1 MGRGNALR
9 ALSRPHL
16 STTQGVAAVLTASM
30 FLQTQ
35 AKSVAAHDVVPTAV
49 MMHGSEHSG
58 KTEMSWAETVAAA
71 RATRAAVYFIL
82 AGVMGGLDVLES
94 NECLWFGLVT

>member
-1 MGRGNALR
+1 MGGRGRNALR
-9 ALSRPHL
+9 ALSMPHL

-35 AKSVAAHDVVPTAV
+35 AKSVAVHDVVPTAV
-49 MMHGSEHSG
+49 TMHWSEHSG

-82 AGVMGGLDVLES
+82 TSGGCVGN